1 MHRQINLNKKNSYH
15 IELHRNR
22 REVLAEIPKEF
33 ITNIEYSS
41 STYPTM
47 TIEIPDKIHRSGKD
61 HEVLLYN
68 QIKGKMFIIID
79 INGVKE
85 RFIIDEDIEIEE
97 TKDGKLKKLTAYGY
111 EKTTEKKTLLISS
124 GATRQLYRPKNEQ
137 VEVSDGILNWFEEQ
151 TGWKVN
157 HVDELARKELGLYYV
172 TKDELLFENFEKDVK
187 KNEIIWEKDVVIDV
201 PDKAINMTISYPNMR
216 TIDGNGNVLKTE
228 TIAHTFSNLPYNVRK
243 IQAVYTSD
251 TDYLFGIT
259 YTITYKNNTTQTHKF
274 SFANV
279 ADLKM
284 EAPSISLNYE
294 TNELKEHYTTKY
306 RFFEQCSTKWY
317 NFLQSE
323 VSEAF
328 DCVFEFDNYNMELNV
343 YAKETYGTN
352 NGLYLDWTHIEKI
365 NKTFKTGDV
374 VSRLYIESPNTSI
387 VEENPLGTEYVEC
400 FDYYINSG
408 IMSQSLIDALKN
420 YDVLLEQKQVEFLTI
435 KLEKNKVD
443 QLLTKKNSEH
453 LALNERYKAEN
464 AILTGY
470 IKAGNQSNLQAQQ
483 SEVVEKLDSEIQAIM
498 LEIQELKDKSNEYLE
513 KMTNIGV
520 EIKKENAML
529 NGNKVFTEEDILE
542 LDDYIIEGATTND
555 YYTVALSL
563 YNHAVELIKDMNS
576 VYIDFSMSTY
586 DFMKKIAHPQGWQK
600 FIRLGEKIEINDKD
614 VADNEGF
621 VQLHGYSISP
631 RDDSMSGLKF
641 TNNKEPI
648 SDIKTISD
656 IGRQS
661 NATTHMTDF
670 YKEVWKDA
678 QNNNVHVANI
688 IQNGLDVA
696 AQVVRGKGTVNR
708 VDISESGIYIID
720 AQDENKQLYLGS
732 GLISFTLDRW
742 KTSKL
747 AIDTN
752 GVIADSLIGKVILG
766 QQLYIGNENNTVVI
780 NPNGMSIYDP
790 LAVQEERIF
799 LGIENNKAV
808 LRLHSAD
815 GNNKLVLSEQGIYQV
830 FPVQAR
836 DSFDRY
842 NSFKVPFYLPTSLQ
856 RLDEARL
863 ILNLEKFRAYSK
875 AMSTQP
881 ESTDTKTSLSGGATT
896 VNTTSASGGATT
908 VNTTSASGGATTVNT
923 TSNNGGGGST
933 TPTSSQSG
941 ATHSPSGTAID
952 PTGQGNPSIQNHV
965 HQTDTRHTHT
975 VTVNYP
981 AHSHTLSVNI
991 PNHTHT
997 LNVNIPN
1004 HTHDLNVNIPNH
1016 THDISVTIPSHSHNI
1031 EYGIYEFPTLP
1042 TVRILLD
1049 GVVIDDN
1056 VTTNQ
1061 SIDLSNKFTY
1071 LGGTHNLEIVSLTK
1085 TGNVDGLGRASLDL
1099 FVSGFVS
1106 Y

>member
-1 MHRQINLNKKNSYH
+1 MHRQINLNKKNSYY

-187 KNEIIWEKDVVIDV
+187 KNEVIWEKNVVIDV

-908 VNTTSASGGATTVNT
+908 VNTTS
-923 TSNNGGGGST
+923 NNGGGGST

>member
-187 KNEIIWEKDVVIDV
+187 KNEVIWEKNVVIDV

-216 TIDGNGNVLKTE
+216 TIDSNGNVLKTE

-259 YTITYKNNTTQTHKF
+259 YTITYENNTTQTHKF

-294 TNELKEHYTTKY
+294 TNELKEHYITKY

-420 YDVLLEQKQVEFLTI
+420 YDILLEQKQVEFLTI

-483 SEVVEKLDSEIQAIM
+483 SEVVEKLDLEIQAIM

-908 VNTTSASGGATTVNT
+908 VNTTS
-923 TSNNGGGGST
+923 NNGGGGST

>member
-1 MHRQINLNKKNSYH
+1 MHRQINLNKKNSYY
-15 IELHRNR
+15 IELHKNR

-47 TIEIPDKIHRSGKD
+47 TIEIPDKIHRGGKD

-111 EKTTEKKTLLISS
+111 EKTTEKKTLLISN

-157 HVDELARKELGLYYV
+157 HVEELARKELGLYYV
-172 TKDELLFENFEKDVK
+172 TKDELLFENFEKEVK

-216 TIDGNGNVLKTE
+216 TIDSNGNVLKTE

-259 YTITYKNNTTQTHKF
+259 YTITYENNTTQTHKF

-279 ADLKM
+279 TDLKM

-343 YAKETYGTN
+343 YAKENYGTN

-483 SEVVEKLDSEIQAIM
+483 SEVVEKLDLEIQAIM

-563 YNHAVELIKDMNS
+563 YNHAVEVIKDMNS
-576 VYIDFSMSTY
+576 VYIDFTMSTY

-678 QNNNVHVANI
+678 ANNNVHVADI

-742 KTSKL
+742 RTSKL

-881 ESTDTKTSLSGGATT
+881 ESTDTKTSL
-896 VNTTSASGGATT
+896 SGGATT

>member
-1 MHRQINLNKKNSYH
+1 MHRQINLNKKNSYY

-187 KNEIIWEKDVVIDV
+187 KNEVIWEKNVVIDV

-216 TIDGNGNVLKTE
+216 TIDSNGNVLKTE

-259 YTITYKNNTTQTHKF
+259 YTITYENNTTQTHKF

-294 TNELKEHYTTKY
+294 TNELKEHYITKY

-420 YDVLLEQKQVEFLTI
+420 YDILLEQKQVEFLTI

-483 SEVVEKLDSEIQAIM
+483 SEVVEKLDLEIQAIM

-563 YNHAVELIKDMNS
+563 YNHAVEVIKDMNS
-576 VYIDFSMSTY
+576 VYIDFTMSTY

-742 KTSKL
+742 RTSKL

-780 NPNGMSIYDP
+780 DPVGISIYDP
-790 LAVQEERIF
+790 KAVQEKRIF
-799 LGIENNKAV
+799 LGIEGNQAQ

>member
-187 KNEIIWEKDVVIDV
+187 KNEVIWEKNVVIDV

-908 VNTTSASGGATTVNT
+908 VNTTS
-923 TSNNGGGGST
+923 NNGGGGST

>member
-1 MHRQINLNKKNSYH
+1 MHRQINLNKKNSYY

-187 KNEIIWEKDVVIDV
+187 KNEVIWEKNVVIDV

-216 TIDGNGNVLKTE
+216 TIDSNGNVLKTE

-259 YTITYKNNTTQTHKF
+259 YTITYENNTTQTHKF

-294 TNELKEHYTTKY
+294 TNELKEHYITKY

-420 YDVLLEQKQVEFLTI
+420 YDILLEQKQVEFLTI

-483 SEVVEKLDSEIQAIM
+483 SEVVEKLDLEIQAIM

-563 YNHAVELIKDMNS
+563 YNHAVEVIKDMNS
-576 VYIDFSMSTY
+576 VYIDFTMSTY

-678 QNNNVHVANI
+678 ANNNVHVADI

-742 KTSKL
+742 RTSKL

-1049 GVVIDDN
+1049 GVVIADN

>member
-1 MHRQINLNKKNSYH
+1 MHRQINLNKKNSYY

-187 KNEIIWEKDVVIDV
+187 KNEVIWEKNVVIDV

-216 TIDGNGNVLKTE
+216 TIDSNGNVLKTE

-259 YTITYKNNTTQTHKF
+259 YTITYENNTTQTHKF

-279 ADLKM
+279 TDLKM

-343 YAKETYGTN
+343 YAKENYGTN

-470 IKAGNQSNLQAQQ
+470 IKAGNQTNLQVQQ
-483 SEVVEKLDSEIQAIM
+483 SEVVEKLDLEIQAIM

-520 EIKKENAML
+520 EIKKENAIL

-542 LDDYIIEGATTND
+542 LDDYVIEGATTND

-563 YNHAVELIKDMNS
+563 YNHAVEVIKDMNS
-576 VYIDFSMSTY
+576 VYIDFTMSTY

-678 QNNNVHVANI
+678 ANNNVHVADI

-742 KTSKL
+742 RTSKL

-881 ESTDTKTSLSGGATT
+881 ESTDTKTSL
-896 VNTTSASGGATT
+896 SGGATT

>member
-1 MHRQINLNKKNSYH
+1 MHRQINLNKKNNYY
-15 IELHRNR
+15 IELHKNR

-47 TIEIPDKIHRSGKD
+47 TIEIPDKIHRGGKD

-111 EKTTEKKTLLISS
+111 EKTTEKKTLLISN

-187 KNEIIWEKDVVIDV
+187 KNEVIWEKNVVIDV

-216 TIDGNGNVLKTE
+216 TIDSNGNVLKTE

-259 YTITYKNNTTQTHKF
+259 YTITYENNTTQTHKF

-294 TNELKEHYTTKY
+294 TNELKEHYITKY

-483 SEVVEKLDSEIQAIM
+483 SEVVEKLDLEIQAIM

-563 YNHAVELIKDMNS
+563 YNHAVEVIKDMNS
-576 VYIDFSMSTY
+576 VYIDFTMSTY

-732 GLISFTLDRW
+732 GLISFSTDRW
-742 KTSKL
+742 KTSRL
-747 AIDTN
+747 ALSPE
-752 GVIADSLIGKVILG
+752 GLVSESLVGKVILG
-766 QQLYIGNENNTVVI
+766 EKLYIGNENNTVVI
-780 NPNGMSIYDP
+780 DPVGISIYDP
-790 LAVQEERIF
+790 KAVQEKRIF
-799 LGIENNKAV
+799 LGIEGNQAQ

-863 ILNLEKFRAYSK
+863 ILNIEKFRAYSK

-881 ESTDTKTSLSGGATT
+881 ESTHGSTSFGGGKYIVNETSRNGGKYIIDKTSDSGGKY
-896 VNTTSASGGATT
+896 VVDKTSGDGGYKYVDEITEHGGAQVPPTYPPQP
-908 VNTTSASGGATTVNT
+908 VGGNVYLET
-923 TSNNGGGGST
+923 
-933 TPTSSQSG
+933 
-941 ATHSPSGTAID
+941 
-952 PTGQGNPSIQNHV
+952 HV
-965 HQTDTRHTHT
+965 HQLDIRHTHPLKFT
-975 VTVNYP
+975 IPN
-981 AHSHTLSVNI
+981 HSHTIKFTI
-991 PNHTHT
+991 PEHSHDIRFT
-997 LNVNIPN
+997 IPEHSHDIN
-1004 HTHDLNVNIPNH
+1004 FTIPEHTHDV
-1016 THDISVTIPSHSHNI
+1016 DITIPPHSHDI

-1049 GVVIDDN
+1049 GVVIADN
-1056 VTTNQ
+1056 VTTDQN
-1061 SIDLSNKFTY
+1061 IDLSNKFTF
-1071 LGGTHNLEIVSLTK
+1071 LGGTHSLEIQSLTK
-1085 TGNVDGLGRASLDL
+1085 TGNVEGLGRASLDL

>member
-1 MHRQINLNKKNSYH
+1 MNKKNSYY

-187 KNEIIWEKDVVIDV
+187 KNEVIWEKNVVIDV

-216 TIDGNGNVLKTE
+216 TIDSNGNVLKTE

-259 YTITYKNNTTQTHKF
+259 YTITYENNTTQTHKF

-279 ADLKM
+279 TDLKM

-343 YAKETYGTN
+343 YAKENYGTN

-483 SEVVEKLDSEIQAIM
+483 SEVVEKLDLEIQAIM

-529 NGNKVFTEEDILE
+529 NGNKIFTEEDILE

-563 YNHAVELIKDMNS
+563 YNHAVEVIKDMNS
-576 VYIDFSMSTY
+576 VYIDFTMSTY

-661 NATTHMTDF
+661 NATSHMTDF

-696 AQVVRGKGTVNR
+696 AQVVRGKGSVNR

-732 GLISFTLDRW
+732 GLISFSTDRW
-742 KTSKL
+742 KTSRL
-747 AIDTN
+747 ALSPE
-752 GVIADSLIGKVILG
+752 GLVSESLVGKVILG
-766 QQLYIGNENNTVVI
+766 EKLYIGNENNTVVI
-780 NPNGMSIYDP
+780 DPVGISIYDP
-790 LAVQEERIF
+790 KAVQEKRIF
-799 LGIENNKAV
+799 LGIEGNQAQ

-815 GNNKLVLSEQGIYQV
+815 GNNKLVLSEQGMYQV

-881 ESTDTKTSLSGGATT
+881 ESTDTK
-896 VNTTSASGGATT
+896 TSASGGATT

-991 PNHTHT
+991 PSHTHT

-1049 GVVIDDN
+1049 GVVIADN

>member
-187 KNEIIWEKDVVIDV
+187 KNEVIWEKNVVIDV

>member
-1 MHRQINLNKKNSYH
+1 MHRQINLNKKNSYY
-15 IELHRNR
+15 IELHKNR

-47 TIEIPDKIHRSGKD
+47 TIEIPDKIHRGGKD

-111 EKTTEKKTLLISS
+111 EKTTEKKTLLISN

-157 HVDELARKELGLYYV
+157 HVEELARKELGLYYV
-172 TKDELLFENFEKDVK
+172 TKDELLFENFEKEVK

-216 TIDGNGNVLKTE
+216 TIDSNGNVLKTE

-259 YTITYKNNTTQTHKF
+259 YTITYENNTTQTHKF

-279 ADLKM
+279 TDLKM

-343 YAKETYGTN
+343 YAKENYGTN

-483 SEVVEKLDSEIQAIM
+483 SEVVEKLDLEIQAIM

-563 YNHAVELIKDMNS
+563 YNHAVEVIKDMNS
-576 VYIDFSMSTY
+576 VYIDFTMSTY

-678 QNNNVHVANI
+678 ANNNVHVADI

-742 KTSKL
+742 RTSKL

>member
-1 MHRQINLNKKNSYH
+1 MHRSISLNKENKYY
-15 IELHRNR
+15 IELHKNR

-41 STYPTM
+41 SSYPVM
-47 TIEIPDKIHRSGKD
+47 SIEIPDKLQRNGVSYD
-61 HEVLLYN
+61 VFLYE

-79 INGVKE
+79 INGIKE
-85 RFIIDEDIEIEE
+85 RYIIDEDIDVEE
-97 TKDGKLKKLTAYGY
+97 TRDGKVKKLTAYGY
-111 EKTTEKKTLLISS
+111 EKTTEKKTLLISN
-124 GATRQLYRPKNEQ
+124 GATRQLYRPPGEQ
-137 VEVSDGILNWFEEQ
+137 VEVSDGVLNWFEEQ

-172 TKDELLFENFEKDVK
+172 TKDELLFNDFVKDVVK
-187 KNEIIWEKDVVIDV
+187 KDELIWEKDVVINV
-201 PDKAINMTISYPNMR
+201 PDKAINMTISYPGMK

-228 TIAHTFSNLPYNVRK
+228 TISHTFVNLPYNIRK
-243 IQAVYTSD
+243 IQAMYTSD

-259 YTITYKNNTTQTHKF
+259 YTITYENGTTQNHKF

-279 ADLKM
+279 NDLKM

-294 TNELKEHYTTKY
+294 TNELKEHLTTKY

-317 NFLQSE
+317 NFLMSD
-323 VSEAF
+323 VAEAF
-328 DCVFEFDNYNMELNV
+328 DCVFVFDSYNMEVNV
-343 YAKETYGTN
+343 YAKETFGTN
-352 NGLYLDWTHIEKI
+352 NGLFLDWTHIEKI
-365 NKTFKTGDV
+365 NKTHKVGDV
-374 VSRLYIESPNTSI
+374 VSRLYMESPNTSI

-408 IMSQSLIDALKN
+408 IMSNSLIDALKN
-420 YDVLLEQKQVEFLTI
+420 YDVLLEQKQIEFLTI

-443 QLLTKKNSEH
+443 QLLTKRNSEL

-464 AILTGY
+464 AILTAY
-470 IKAGNQSNLQAQQ
+470 IKDGKQPDLQAKQ
-483 SEVVEKLDSEIQAIM
+483 SEIVENLDLEIQALM
-498 LEIQELKDKSNEYLE
+498 KDIQDLKDKSNEYLE

-520 EIKKENAML
+520 EITKENATL
-529 NGNKVFTEEDILE
+529 NGNKIFTKDDLLE
-542 LDDYIIEGATTND
+542 LDDYIIEGAVTND

-563 YNHAVELIKDMNS
+563 YNHTVGLVKDMNS
-576 VYIDFSMSTY
+576 VYIDFTMSTY
-586 DFMKKIAHPQGWQK
+586 DFMKKIAHPKGWQK
-600 FIRLGEKIEINDKD
+600 FIRIGEKIEINDKD
-614 VADNEGF
+614 VADKDGF
-621 VQLHGYSISP
+621 VQLHGYSLSP
-631 RDDSMSGLKF
+631 RNDSLSGLKF

-656 IGRQS
+656 IGRQT
-661 NATTHMTDF
+661 NATSHMTDF
-670 YKEVWKDA
+670 YKDVWKDA

-708 VDISESGIYIID
+708 IDISESGIYIID
-720 AQDENKQLYLGS
+720 SADENKQLYLGS
-732 GLISFTLDRW
+732 GLIAFTTDRW
-742 KTSKL
+742 KTSRL
-747 AIDTN
+747 AVDVN
-752 GVIADSLIGKVILG
+752 GVIAESLIGKVILG
-766 QQLYIGNENNTVVI
+766 DKLYIGNDKNTFVI
-780 NPNGMSIYDP
+780 NPHGLSIYDP

-815 GNNKLVLSEQGIYQV
+815 GNNKLVLSEKGIYQV

-863 ILNLEKFRAYSK
+863 ILNIEKFRAYSK

-908 VNTTSASGGATTVNT
+908 LNTTSASGGATTVNT

-991 PNHTHT
+991 PNHTH
-997 LNVNIPN
+997 
-1004 HTHDLNVNIPNH
+1004 
-1016 THDISVTIPSHSHNI
+1016 DISVTIPSHSHNI

-1049 GVVIDDN
+1049 GVVIADN

-1061 SIDLSNKFTY
+1061 SIDLSNKFTF

-1085 TGNVDGLGRASLDL
+1085 KGNVDGLGRASLDL

>member
-1 MHRQINLNKKNSYH
+1 MHRQINLNKKNSYY

-157 HVDELARKELGLYYV
+157 HVEELARKELGLYYV
-172 TKDELLFENFEKDVK
+172 TKDELLFENFEKEVK

-216 TIDGNGNVLKTE
+216 TIDSNGNVLKTE

-251 TDYLFGIT
+251 TDYLFGIK
-259 YTITYKNNTTQTHKF
+259 YTITYENNTTQTHKF

-279 ADLKM
+279 TDLKM

-470 IKAGNQSNLQAQQ
+470 IKAGNQTNLQAQQ
-483 SEVVEKLDSEIQAIM
+483 SEVVEKLDLEIQAIM

-520 EIKKENAML
+520 EIKKENAIL

-542 LDDYIIEGATTND
+542 LDDYVIEGATTND

-563 YNHAVELIKDMNS
+563 YNHAVEVIKDMNS
-576 VYIDFSMSTY
+576 VYIDFTMSTY

-678 QNNNVHVANI
+678 ANNNVHVADI

-742 KTSKL
+742 RTSKL

>member
-1 MHRQINLNKKNSYH
+1 MHRQINLNKKNSYY

-157 HVDELARKELGLYYV
+157 HVEELARKELGLYYV
-172 TKDELLFENFEKDVK
+172 TKDELLFENFEKEVK

-216 TIDGNGNVLKTE
+216 TIDSNGNVLKTE

-251 TDYLFGIT
+251 TDYLFGIK
-259 YTITYKNNTTQTHKF
+259 YTITYENNTTQTHKF

-279 ADLKM
+279 TDLKM

-323 VSEAF
+323 VSEAL

-483 SEVVEKLDSEIQAIM
+483 SEVVEKLDLEIQAIM
-498 LEIQELKDKSNEYLE
+498 LEIQELKDKSNGYLE

-542 LDDYIIEGATTND
+542 LDDYVIEGATTND

-563 YNHAVELIKDMNS
+563 YNHAVEVIKDMNS
-576 VYIDFSMSTY
+576 VYIDFTMSTY

-742 KTSKL
+742 RTSKL

-780 NPNGMSIYDP
+780 DPVGISIYDP
-790 LAVQEERIF
+790 KAVQEKRIF
-799 LGIENNKAV
+799 LGIEGNQAQ

-991 PNHTHT
+991 PNHTH
-997 LNVNIPN
+997 
-1004 HTHDLNVNIPNH
+1004 
-1016 THDISVTIPSHSHNI
+1016 DISVTIPSHSHNI

-1049 GVVIDDN
+1049 GVVIADN

>member
-1 MHRQINLNKKNSYH
+1 
-15 IELHRNR
+15 
-22 REVLAEIPKEF
+22 
-33 ITNIEYSS
+33 
-41 STYPTM
+41 
-47 TIEIPDKIHRSGKD
+47 
-61 HEVLLYN
+61 
-68 QIKGKMFIIID
+68 
-79 INGVKE
+79 
-85 RFIIDEDIEIEE
+85 
-97 TKDGKLKKLTAYGY
+97 
-111 EKTTEKKTLLISS
+111 
-124 GATRQLYRPKNEQ
+124 
-137 VEVSDGILNWFEEQ
+137 
-151 TGWKVN
+151 
-157 HVDELARKELGLYYV
+157 
-172 TKDELLFENFEKDVK
+172 
-187 KNEIIWEKDVVIDV
+187 
-201 PDKAINMTISYPNMR
+201 
-216 TIDGNGNVLKTE
+216 
-228 TIAHTFSNLPYNVRK
+228 
-243 IQAVYTSD
+243 
-251 TDYLFGIT
+251 
-259 YTITYKNNTTQTHKF
+259 
-274 SFANV
+274 
-279 ADLKM
+279 M

-483 SEVVEKLDSEIQAIM
+483 SEVVEKLDLEIQAIM
-498 LEIQELKDKSNEYLE
+498 LEIQELKDKSNGYLE

-542 LDDYIIEGATTND
+542 LDDYVIEGATTND

-563 YNHAVELIKDMNS
+563 YNHAVEVIKDMNS
-576 VYIDFSMSTY
+576 VYIDFTMSTY

-742 KTSKL
+742 RTSKL

-780 NPNGMSIYDP
+780 DPVGISIYDP
-790 LAVQEERIF
+790 KAVQEKRIF
-799 LGIENNKAV
+799 LGIEGNQAQ

-881 ESTDTKTSLSGGATT
+881 ESTDTKTSL
-896 VNTTSASGGATT
+896 SGGATT

-1049 GVVIDDN
+1049 GVVIADN

>member
-1 MHRQINLNKKNSYH
+1 MHRQINLNKKNSYY

-157 HVDELARKELGLYYV
+157 HVEELARKELGLYYV
-172 TKDELLFENFEKDVK
+172 TKDELLFENFEKEVK

-216 TIDGNGNVLKTE
+216 TIDSNGNVLKTE

-251 TDYLFGIT
+251 TDYLFGIK
-259 YTITYKNNTTQTHKF
+259 YTITYENNTTQTHKF

-279 ADLKM
+279 TDLKM

-408 IMSQSLIDALKN
+408 IMSQSLIDTLKN

-470 IKAGNQSNLQAQQ
+470 IKAGNQTNLQAQQ
-483 SEVVEKLDSEIQAIM
+483 SEVVEKLDLEIQAIM

-520 EIKKENAML
+520 EIKKENAIL

-542 LDDYIIEGATTND
+542 LDDYVIEGATTND

-563 YNHAVELIKDMNS
+563 YNHAVEVIKDMNS
-576 VYIDFSMSTY
+576 VYIDFTMSTY

-678 QNNNVHVANI
+678 ANNNVHVADI

-742 KTSKL
+742 RTSKL

-881 ESTDTKTSLSGGATT
+881 ESTDTKTSL
-896 VNTTSASGGATT
+896 SGGATT

>member
-187 KNEIIWEKDVVIDV
+187 KNEVIWGKNVVIDV

-216 TIDGNGNVLKTE
+216 TIDSNGDVLKTE

-259 YTITYKNNTTQTHKF
+259 YTITYENNTTQTHKF

-279 ADLKM
+279 TDLKM

-294 TNELKEHYTTKY
+294 TNELKEHYITKY

-420 YDVLLEQKQVEFLTI
+420 YDILLEQKQVEFLTI

-483 SEVVEKLDSEIQAIM
+483 SEVVEKLDLEIQAIM

-563 YNHAVELIKDMNS
+563 YNHAVEVIKDMNS
-576 VYIDFSMSTY
+576 VYIDFTMSTY

-678 QNNNVHVANI
+678 ANNNVHVADI

-742 KTSKL
+742 RTSKL

-881 ESTDTKTSLSGGATT
+881 ESTDTKTSL
-896 VNTTSASGGATT
+896 SGGATT

>member
-1 MHRQINLNKKNSYH
+1 MHRQINLNKKNSYY
-15 IELHRNR
+15 IELHKNR

-47 TIEIPDKIHRSGKD
+47 TIEIPDKVHRGGKD

-111 EKTTEKKTLLISS
+111 EKTTEKKTLLISN

-187 KNEIIWEKDVVIDV
+187 KNGVIWEKDVVIDV

-216 TIDGNGNVLKTE
+216 TIDSNGNVLKTE

-259 YTITYKNNTTQTHKF
+259 YTITYENNTTQTHKF

-483 SEVVEKLDSEIQAIM
+483 SEVVEKLDLEIQAIM

-529 NGNKVFTEEDILE
+529 NGNKIFTEEDILE

-563 YNHAVELIKDMNS
+563 YNHAVEVIKDMNS
-576 VYIDFSMSTY
+576 VYIDFTMSTY

-696 AQVVRGKGTVNR
+696 AQVVRGKGTINR

-766 QQLYIGNENNTVVI
+766 QQLYIGNEENTFVI
-780 NPNGMSIYDP
+780 RPNGLSIYDP
-790 LAVQEERIF
+790 NATQEERVF
-799 LGIENNKAV
+799 LGIEGNKAT

-875 AMSTQP
+875 AMSTDP
-881 ESTDTKTSLSGGATT
+881 GSTKGVASASGGAST
-896 VNTTSASGGATT
+896 VNTTSASGGAST
-908 VNTTSASGGATTVNT
+908 VNTTSHNGGATTVNT
-923 TSNNGGGGST
+923 TSNNGGGGTVNT
-933 TPTSSQSG
+933 TSEASG
-941 ATHSPSGTAID
+941 ATHTPSGTAID

-965 HQTDTRHTHT
+965 HQTDTRHRHT
-975 VTVNYP
+975 VNVSYP
-981 AHSHTLSVNI
+981 AHNHTLSVTIPDHSHTLQ
-991 PNHTHT
+991 
-997 LNVNIPN
+997 VNIPN
-1004 HTHDLNVNIPNH
+1004 HTHDLRVDIPNH
-1016 THDISVTIPSHSHNI
+1016 THDVEVTIPSHTHDI
-1031 EYGIYEFPTLP
+1031 EYGIYEFSTLP
-1042 TVRILLD
+1042 TVRVLLD
-1049 GVVIDDN
+1049 GVVIADN
-1056 VTTNQ
+1056 VTTDQN
-1061 SIDLSNKFTY
+1061 IDLSNHFTY
-1071 LGGTHNLEIVSLTK
+1071 LGGTHSLEIVSLTK
-1085 TGNVDGLGRASLDL
+1085 TGNVEGLGRASLDL

>member
-1 MHRQINLNKKNSYH
+1 MHRQINLNKKNSYY

-61 HEVLLYN
+61 HEVSLYN

-187 KNEIIWEKDVVIDV
+187 KNEVIWEKNVVIDV

-216 TIDGNGNVLKTE
+216 TIDSNGNVLKTE

-259 YTITYKNNTTQTHKF
+259 YTITYENNTTQTHKF

-279 ADLKM
+279 TDLKM

-343 YAKETYGTN
+343 YAKENYGTN

-483 SEVVEKLDSEIQAIM
+483 SEVVEKLDLEIQAIM

-529 NGNKVFTEEDILE
+529 NGNKIFTEEDILE

-563 YNHAVELIKDMNS
+563 YNHAVEVIKDMNS
-576 VYIDFSMSTY
+576 VYIDFTMSTY

-661 NATTHMTDF
+661 NATSHMTDF

-696 AQVVRGKGTVNR
+696 AQVVRGKGSVNR

-732 GLISFTLDRW
+732 GLISFSTDRW
-742 KTSKL
+742 KTSRL
-747 AIDTN
+747 ALSPE
-752 GVIADSLIGKVILG
+752 GLVSESLVGKVILG
-766 QQLYIGNENNTVVI
+766 EKLYIGNENNTVVI
-780 NPNGMSIYDP
+780 DPVGISIYDP
-790 LAVQEERIF
+790 KAVQEKRIF
-799 LGIENNKAV
+799 LGIEGNQAQ

-815 GNNKLVLSEQGIYQV
+815 GNNKLVLSEQGMYQV

-881 ESTDTKTSLSGGATT
+881 ESTDTK
-896 VNTTSASGGATT
+896 
-908 VNTTSASGGATTVNT
+908 TSASGGATTVNT

-991 PNHTHT
+991 PSHTHT

-1049 GVVIDDN
+1049 GVVIADN

>member
-187 KNEIIWEKDVVIDV
+187 KNEVIWEKNVVIDV

-453 LALNERYKAEN
+453 LVLNERYKAEN

-908 VNTTSASGGATTVNT
+908 VNTTS
-923 TSNNGGGGST
+923 NNGGGGST

>member
-1 MHRQINLNKKNSYH
+1 
-15 IELHRNR
+15 
-22 REVLAEIPKEF
+22 
-33 ITNIEYSS
+33 
-41 STYPTM
+41 M
-47 TIEIPDKIHRSGKD
+47 TIEIPDKLQRNGKNHD
-61 HEVLLYN
+61 VFLYE
-68 QIKGKMFIIID
+68 QIKGKMFLIIE

-85 RFIIDEDIEIEE
+85 RYIIDEDINIEE
-97 TKDGKLKKLTAYGY
+97 TKDGKTKKLTAYGY
-111 EKTTEKKTLLISS
+111 EKTTEKKTLLISN
-124 GATRQLYRPKNEQ
+124 GATRQLYRPEDEQ

-151 TGWKVN
+151 TGWKVK
-157 HVDELARKELGLYYV
+157 HVDELARKEKGLYYV
-172 TKDELLFENFEKDVK
+172 TKDEVLFENFVKDVK
-187 KNEIIWEKDVVIDV
+187 KNEIIWEKDVAIDV
-201 PDKAINMTISYPNMR
+201 PDRAINMTISYPNMK
-216 TIDGNGNVLKTE
+216 TIDSKGNTLKTE
-228 TIAHTFSNLPYNVRK
+228 TISHTFVNLPYNIRK
-243 IQAVYTSD
+243 IQAMYTSD
-251 TDYLFGIT
+251 TDHLFGIT
-259 YTITYKNNTTQTHKF
+259 YTITYENNTTQTHKF

-294 TNELKEHYTTKY
+294 TNELREHYTTKY
-306 RFFEQCSTKWY
+306 RYFEQCSTKWY
-317 NFLQSE
+317 SFLMSD
-323 VSEAF
+323 VAEAF
-328 DCVFEFDNYNMELNV
+328 DCVFVFDSYNMELNV

-365 NKTFKTGDV
+365 NKTHKVGDV
-374 VSRLYIESPNTSI
+374 VSRLYMESTNTSI

-408 IMSQSLIDALKN
+408 IMSDSLIQALKN
-420 YDVLLEQKQVEFLTI
+420 YDTLLEQKQVEFLTI
-435 KLEKNKVD
+435 KLEKNKTD

-470 IKAGNQSNLQAQQ
+470 IKAGNQPDLQRQQ
-483 SEVVEKLDSEIQAIM
+483 SEVVEKLDLEIQALM
-498 LEIQELKDKSNEYLE
+498 LEIQELKDKSNDYLE
-513 KMTNIGV
+513 KMANIGV
-520 EIKKENAML
+520 EIKKENAVL
-529 NGNKVFTEEDILE
+529 NGNKIFTQDDLLE

-563 YNHAVELIKDMNS
+563 YNHTVELIKDMNS
-576 VYIDFSMSTY
+576 VYIDFTMSTY
-586 DFMKKIAHPQGWQK
+586 DFMKKIAHPEGWQK
-600 FIRLGEKIEINDKD
+600 FIRLGEKIEISDKD
-614 VADNEGF
+614 VTDNDGF

-631 RDDSMSGLKF
+631 KDDSMSGLKF

-678 QNNNVHVANI
+678 ANNNVHVADI

-708 VDISESGIYIID
+708 IDISESGIYIID
-720 AQDENKQLYLGS
+720 AADENKQLYLGS

-742 KTSKL
+742 RTSKL

-881 ESTDTKTSLSGGATT
+881 SDTKGFAT
-896 VNTTSASGGATT
+896 ASGGQYVVSETSGDGGYKA
-908 VNTTSASGGATTVNT
+908 VNETSGNGGYKLVNETSA
-923 TSNNGGGGST
+923 NGGGGNVT
-933 TPTSSQSG
+933 TGTMISVGNTVLTQPPARAYQNFNEASYKQHIHEILPTQFE
-941 ATHSPSGTAID
+941 H
-952 PTGQGNPSIQNHV
+952 
-965 HQTDTRHTHT
+965 RH
-975 VTVNYP
+975 NI
-981 AHSHTLSVNI
+981 TLSPHQHSVNFTI
-991 PNHTHT
+991 PNHQHQINFTIPDHRHSLNFTIPDHTH
-997 LNVNIPN
+997 NVNVTIPE
-1004 HTHDLNVNIPNH
+1004 HTHD
-1016 THDISVTIPSHSHNI
+1016 I
-1031 EYGIYEFPTLP
+1031 EYGIYEYPTLP
-1042 TVRILLD
+1042 TVNILLD
-1049 GVVIDDN
+1049 GVVIASN

-1071 LGGTHNLEIVSLTK
+1071 LGGTHNLEIQSLSK

>member
-1 MHRQINLNKKNSYH
+1 MHRQINLNKKNSYY

-187 KNEIIWEKDVVIDV
+187 KNEVIWEKNVVIDV

-216 TIDGNGNVLKTE
+216 TIDSNGNVLKTE

-259 YTITYKNNTTQTHKF
+259 YTITYENNTTQTHKF

-279 ADLKM
+279 TDLKM

-343 YAKETYGTN
+343 YAKENYGTN

-470 IKAGNQSNLQAQQ
+470 IKAGNQTNLQVQQ
-483 SEVVEKLDSEIQAIM
+483 SEVVEKLDLEIQAIM

-563 YNHAVELIKDMNS
+563 YNHAVEVIKDMNS
-576 VYIDFSMSTY
+576 VYIDFTMSTY

-614 VADNEGF
+614 VAGNEGF

-678 QNNNVHVANI
+678 ANNNVHVADI

-742 KTSKL
+742 RTSKL

-881 ESTDTKTSLSGGATT
+881 ESTDTKTSL
-896 VNTTSASGGATT
+896 SGGATT

>member
-1 MHRQINLNKKNSYH
+1 MHRQINLNKKNSYY

-187 KNEIIWEKDVVIDV
+187 KNEVIWEKNVVIDV

-216 TIDGNGNVLKTE
+216 TIDSNGNVLKTE

-259 YTITYKNNTTQTHKF
+259 YTITYENNTTQTHKF

-294 TNELKEHYTTKY
+294 TNELKEHYITKY

-420 YDVLLEQKQVEFLTI
+420 YDILLEQKQVEFLTI

-483 SEVVEKLDSEIQAIM
+483 SEVVEKLDLEIQAIM

-563 YNHAVELIKDMNS
+563 YNHAVEVIKDMNS
-576 VYIDFSMSTY
+576 VYIDFTMSTY

-678 QNNNVHVANI
+678 QNNNVHVADI

-742 KTSKL
+742 RTSKL

>member
-1 MHRQINLNKKNSYH
+1 MHRQINLNKKNSYY

-187 KNEIIWEKDVVIDV
+187 KNEVIWEKNVVIDV

-216 TIDGNGNVLKTE
+216 TIDSNGNVLKTE

-259 YTITYKNNTTQTHKF
+259 YTITYENNTTQTHKF

-294 TNELKEHYTTKY
+294 TNELKEHYITKY

-420 YDVLLEQKQVEFLTI
+420 YDILLEQKQVEFLTI

-483 SEVVEKLDSEIQAIM
+483 SEVVEKLDLEIQAIM

-563 YNHAVELIKDMNS
+563 YNHAVEVIKDMNS
-576 VYIDFSMSTY
+576 VYIDFTMSTY

-908 VNTTSASGGATTVNT
+908 VNTTS
-923 TSNNGGGGST
+923 NNGGGGST